1 MGLTAD
7 RNTPEMIGDT
17 AEAPVLTGVR
27 IFAGALVVADS
38 SGWAKPGVTA
48 TGLKCLG
55 RAERYADNTLG
66 SSGDLAVRYKRGIF
80 RFANGSGADEITKA
94 DIGNHAYIVD
104 DETVARVSTG
114 RSIAGRIMGL
124 DDQGVWVAAGFGV
137 LNAPGGALLAANNL
151 SDVTAATARANIGA
165 NKGSLQLKADDL
177 VGANTK
183 VYRVVAPRAGTM
195 TKIYSVIDHALATG
209 NATLTAKIGA
219 TAVTN
224 GVITIAESGSAA
236 GDVDE
241 ATPSANNTFA
251 AGDVISV
258 TVGGTND
265 DTDAGAEVVVE
276 FTY

>member
-1 MGLTAD
+1 MALTAD
-7 RNTPEMIGDT
+7 RNTAEMIG
-17 AEAPVLTGVR
+17 EMNEYPVLAATR
-27 IFAGALVVADS
+27 IYTGALVVADA

-48 TGLKCLG
+48 TGLKALG
-55 RAERYADNTLG
+55 RAEKGVDNAG
-66 SSGDLAVRYKRGIF
+66 GANGAAKVRVKRGVF
-80 RFANGSGADEITKA
+80 RFKNGSGADEIGQA

-114 RSIAGRIMGL
+114 RSIAGKILGL
-124 DDQGVWVAAGFGV
+124 DAQGVWVAVGFGV

-165 NKGSLQLKADDL
+165 NKGALRIGVGSL
-177 VGANTK
+177 VGTG
-183 VYRVVAPRAGTM
+183 VFRTVAPRAGTI

-224 GVITIAESGSAA
+224 GVVTVVQSGSAA
-236 GDVDE
+236 GQVNS
-241 ATPSANNTFA
+241 ATPTANNTFV
-251 AGDVISV
+251 AGDVLSV

-265 DTDAGAEVVVE
+265 DADATAEVVIE